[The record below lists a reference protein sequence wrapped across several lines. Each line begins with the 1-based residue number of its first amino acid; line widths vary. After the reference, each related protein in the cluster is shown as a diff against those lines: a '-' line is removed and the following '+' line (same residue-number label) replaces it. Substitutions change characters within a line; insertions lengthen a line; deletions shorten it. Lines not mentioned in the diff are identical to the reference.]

1 MDTHVID
8 NEVILLSECY
18 DGYSQYIII
27 LTRKS
32 QSLGCDIYESVIT

>member
-18 DGYSQYIII
+18 DGYFQYIII
-27 LTRKS
+27 LTRSNHKV
-32 QSLGCDIYESVIT
+32 Y